1 MLRQI
6 EQLKQEEVKQSVEK
20 KDRVNKLM
28 GDVEDANKR
37 AIDVKDGKKK
47 EEKDLEMKI
56 VDYNRQKAMREEEQA
71 AELRRAKEEK
81 EREVQRLRELQE
93 KAQDRQSEIDALR
106 AKRAFEESE
115 RIARDKERKELEHKQ
130 AVLRELEDAR

>member
-71 AELRRAKEEK
+71 AELRRVKEEK